1 MPNTSVIS
9 LKFLSFSRDLIALS
23 WTSDSLRD
31 LYSAGVSL
39 FPLIKLKFSTS
50 LIDTVIGN
58 PKKRDKFL
66 AKLNSHF
73 SFFNVAFSEEI
84 AKSICILSFFLST
97 LIGKQYEATVLII
110 PFSGID
116 ENISHQV
123 DTSKDEISK
132 SFKEFFILEL
142 SFLVS

>member
-1 MPNTSVIS
+1 
-9 LKFLSFSRDLIALS
+9 
-23 WTSDSLRD
+23 
-31 LYSAGVSL
+31 
-39 FPLIKLKFSTS
+39 
-50 LIDTVIGN
+50 
-58 PKKRDKFL
+58 
-66 AKLNSHF
+66 
-73 SFFNVAFSEEI
+73 
-84 AKSICILSFFLST
+84 LST

>member
-1 MPNTSVIS
+1 M
-9 LKFLSFSRDLIALS
+9 L
-23 WTSDSLRD
+23 
-31 LYSAGVSL
+31 
-39 FPLIKLKFSTS
+39 
-50 LIDTVIGN
+50 
-58 PKKRDKFL
+58 
-66 AKLNSHF
+66 HF
-73 SFFNVAFSEEI
+73 HVKI
-84 AKSICILSFFLST
+84 TKSICILSFLST
-97 LIGKQYEATVLII
+97 FIGKQYEATVLII